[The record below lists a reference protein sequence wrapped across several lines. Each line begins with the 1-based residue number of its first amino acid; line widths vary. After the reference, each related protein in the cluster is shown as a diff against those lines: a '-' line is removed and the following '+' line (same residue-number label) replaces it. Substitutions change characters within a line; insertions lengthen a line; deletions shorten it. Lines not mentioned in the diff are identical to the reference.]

1 MQIQR
6 ISYLL
11 PLVAALLLCGCGDR
25 TTATTGMLHKVS
37 SKHPVA
43 EISDRIATAAKKHD
57 FGVVTTHNMRE
68 MMKKKGVEFER
79 DVFVVEVCN
88 AYYAKTVLNED
99 VSISTALPCRISV
112 YREGDETILATMA
125 PTLMID
131 MFGRES
137 LRETAATVQKILY
150 DIMAEAAK

>member
-6 ISYLL
+6 ISFLL
-11 PLVAALLLCGCGDR
+11 PLVAALLLGGCGER
-25 TTATTGMLHKVS
+25 TTAKTDLLHKVS

-43 EISDRIATAAKKHD
+43 EISDRIATASKKHD

-68 MMKKKGVEFER
+68 MMKKKGVAFER
-79 DVFVVEVCN
+79 DVVVVEVCN

-99 VSISTALPCRISV
+99 VTIATALPCRIAV
-112 YREGDETILATMA
+112 YREGEETILATMA
-125 PTLMID
+125 PTHMID

-137 LRETAATVQKILY
+137 LR
-150 DIMAEAAK
+150 